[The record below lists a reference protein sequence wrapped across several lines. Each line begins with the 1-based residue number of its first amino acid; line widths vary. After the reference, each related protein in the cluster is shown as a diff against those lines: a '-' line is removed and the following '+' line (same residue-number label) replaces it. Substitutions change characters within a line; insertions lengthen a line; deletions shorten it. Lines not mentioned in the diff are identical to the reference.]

1 VIKKEDSVNEGKE
14 VINKETS
21 NRPKE
26 QANSVRILCL
36 FKMLGESRVNPDVL
50 HRVCAM
56 QFQSYTN
63 VGENNSPRE
72 S

>member
-1 VIKKEDSVNEGKE
+1 VIKKEDRVKEGKE
-14 VINKETS
+14 TINKETS

-50 HRVCAM
+50 HTSLRNAVSKLYKCGRK
-56 QFQSYTN
+56 Q
-63 VGENNSPRE
+63 
-72 S
+72 